1 MKCWPLAFCDN
12 SFYLWDIFLRMYIC
26 EWVMVRLDFLDVVCN
41 QRVCQTQCS
50 SFITV
55 IGLSDFLFNWYMLL
69 LFPLFFSLKINKWF
83 VVPLI
88 EKHHILPYC
97 EVDIFN
103 IYPLK
108 RSLGLSDP
116 MHRFW
121 INWIFSSQGHI
132 IMWTHF
138 LMEIGAFSCPELY
151 TWIETRFFPFSPST
165 HRPFKQW

>member
-1 MKCWPLAFCDN
+1 M
-12 SFYLWDIFLRMYIC
+12 
-26 EWVMVRLDFLDVVCN
+26 
-41 QRVCQTQCS
+41 
-50 SFITV
+50 
-55 IGLSDFLFNWYMLL
+55 GLSDSMLQFHNCNWIVWLPIQL
-69 LFPLFFSLKINKWF
+69 VHVASFSSVFFLKINKWF

-121 INWIFSSQGHI
+121 INWIFSSQGYI

-151 TWIETRFFPFSPST
+151 TWIETRFFSFSPST
-165 HRPFKQW
+165 HRSFKQW